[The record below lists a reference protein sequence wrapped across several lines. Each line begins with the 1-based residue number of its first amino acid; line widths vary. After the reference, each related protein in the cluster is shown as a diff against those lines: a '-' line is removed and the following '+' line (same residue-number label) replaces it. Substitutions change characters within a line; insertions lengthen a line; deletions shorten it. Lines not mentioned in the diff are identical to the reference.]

1 MEAFNFPDIKPLS
14 RALESALMEKIN
26 NKTKP
31 LGSLGVLEEL
41 ALTLGLIQGSDSPQV
56 DKPKML
62 VFAGDHGVVAQG
74 VSPFPQEV
82 TCQMVMNFLAGG
94 AAVSVFCQQHDVPL
108 QVVDVGVN
116 GEFESMPL
124 LTNRKVN
131 MGTKD
136 FSLAPAM
143 TENEFLLALDAGVT
157 EVNVAHSEGKNIL
170 LFGEMGIGNTTV
182 GAALMSAFLSKPIRE
197 CVGAGAGSTSEGIEK
212 KISVIENA
220 FARIDAHYGTPIAQ
234 LNADVIAQE
243 IAGFEVV
250 AMAGAM
256 LRSAELGLA
265 YVVDG
270 FICTSALLLASKLN
284 QNVVDYGIF
293 AHQSHERAHLDMLAH
308 FKASPILS
316 LSMRLGEGSGA
327 IVALPIIQ
335 SAAIFLNNMA
345 SFESAGVSEGLS

>member
-1 MEAFNFPDIKPLS
+1 MKAFDFPDIRPLS
-14 RALESALMEKIN
+14 RAYESALMGRIN

-31 LGSLGVLEEL
+31 LGSLGMLEEL
-41 ALTLGLIQGSDSPQV
+41 ALTLGLIQGSETPQV

-94 AAVSVFCQQHDVPL
+94 AAVSVFCQQHAVPL

-136 FSLAPAM
+136 FSVAPAM
-143 TENEFLLALDAGVT
+143 TESEFLLALNAGVK
-157 EVNVAHSEGKNIL
+157 EVDVAHSEGKNIL

-182 GAALMSAFLSKPIRE
+182 GAALMSAILSKPVRE
-197 CVGAGAGSTSEGIEK
+197 CVGAGAGVTHEGIEK
-212 KISVIENA
+212 KISVIENT
-220 FARIDAHYGTPIAQ
+220 FARIEAHYDTPIAQ
-234 LNADVIAQE
+234 LDADVLAQE
-243 IAGFEVV
+243 LAGFEVV
-250 AMAGAM
+250 AIAGAM
-256 LRSAELGLA
+256 LRSAELGIA

-284 QNVVDYGIF
+284 KSVVDYGIF
-293 AHQSHERAHLDMLAH
+293 AHQSHEKAHLDMLAH
-308 FKASPILS
+308 FKAKPILS

-335 SAAIFLNNMA
+335 SAALFLTNMA
-345 SFESAGVSEGLS
+345 SFESAGVSEGNG